1 MGLGF
6 YEEAIRLQHQYAP
19 KSMHVQNTLQTNG
32 TIIDKEWCSFFKEN
46 DFLVGLSLD
55 GPKNLHNTFRHDSQG
70 HGSFDQ
76 VIRAVVLLKEFGI
89 NFNVL
94 CCVSRA
100 NVDYP
105 LEVYHFL
112 RDEVGAEFIQFIPIL
127 QRKIDKTGQETNL
140 FTDCSV
146 RGVSYGNFLRAVFD
160 EWVHRDVGKVFVQ
173 IFDLALG
180 VYAGQPSNLCVFAE
194 TCGRALVLEHNGD
207 LYSCDYFVNPENFLG
222 NIKKTPLVDLVDSE
236 KQKVFGNKKLNNLSQ
251 KCLTCDVRFLCH
263 GGCPKNRD
271 EKGLNYLCEGYQSFF
286 RYIDQPMK
294 IMAGLLR
301 QRRDPS
307 EVMSIIK
314 QG

>member
-76 VIRAVVLLKEFGI
+76 VMRAVVLLKEFGI

-146 RGVSYGNFLRAVFD
+146 RGVSYGNFF
-160 EWVHRDVGKVFVQ
+160 
-173 IFDLALG
+173 
-180 VYAGQPSNLCVFAE
+180 
-194 TCGRALVLEHNGD
+194 
-207 LYSCDYFVNPENFLG
+207 
-222 NIKKTPLVDLVDSE
+222 
-236 KQKVFGNKKLNNLSQ
+236 
-251 KCLTCDVRFLCH
+251 
-263 GGCPKNRD
+263 
-271 EKGLNYLCEGYQSFF
+271 KGS
-286 RYIDQPMK
+286 
-294 IMAGLLR
+294 
-301 QRRDPS
+301 
-307 EVMSIIK
+307 V
-314 QG
+314 

>member
-140 FTDCSV
+140 FKDCSV

-222 NIKKTPLVDLVDSE
+222 NIKKRPWWTWCIRKSKRFSE
-236 KQKVFGNKKLNNLSQ
+236 
-251 KCLTCDVRFLCH
+251 
-263 GGCPKNRD
+263 
-271 EKGLNYLCEGYQSFF
+271 
-286 RYIDQPMK
+286 
-294 IMAGLLR
+294 
-301 QRRDPS
+301 
-307 EVMSIIK
+307 IK
-314 QG
+314 S